1 MRNLIMN
8 KTWNS
13 CTKVLCIICFLY
25 SSALFFGSSSKELP
39 PSEVIEIDTIEI
51 LDLDSDKKS
60 PQPSAAEQEVQKART
75 ARQSADE
82 AKAAADREI
91 EAAAQS
97 VTPTE
102 KKLDKNSEKE
112 AVISPD
118 PETSNTPSPKDTS
131 YDASN

>member
-1 MRNLIMN
+1 MN

-25 SSALFFGSSSKELP
+25 SSALFFGCSSKELP
-39 PSEVIEIDTIEI
+39 PSEVIEIETIEI
-51 LDLDSDKKS
+51 LDLGSDKKS
-60 PQPSAAEQEVQKART
+60 PLPSAAEQEAEKART

-97 VTPTE
+97 VMTTE
-102 KKLDKNSEKE
+102 NKP
-112 AVISPD
+112 VISPD
-118 PETSNTPSPKDTS
+118 PETSDTPSPKATLSD
-131 YDASN
+131 DSN

>member
-1 MRNLIMN
+1 MN
-8 KTWNS
+8 KTKSS
-13 CTKVLCIICFLY
+13 CTKVLCVICFLY
-25 SSALFFGSSSKELP
+25 SSALFFGCSSKNPP
-39 PSEVIEIDTIEI
+39 PSEVIEIETIEI

-97 VTPTE
+97 VMPTE
-102 KKLDKNSEKE
+102 KKPEKKP
-112 AVISPD
+112 VISPD
-118 PETSNTPSPKDTS
+118 PETSDTPSPKATPSD
-131 YDASN
+131 DSN

>member
-1 MRNLIMN
+1 
-8 KTWNS
+8 
-13 CTKVLCIICFLY
+13 
-25 SSALFFGSSSKELP
+25 
-39 PSEVIEIDTIEI
+39 
-51 LDLDSDKKS
+51 
-60 PQPSAAEQEVQKART
+60 VQKART

-102 KKLDKNSEKE
+102 KKPDKNSEKE
-112 AVISPD
+112 TLISPD

-131 YDASN
+131 SDASN

>member
-13 CTKVLCIICFLY
+13 CTKALCIICFLY
-25 SSALFFGSSSKELP
+25 SSTLFFGCSSKEPP
-39 PSEVIEIDTIEI
+39 PSEVIEIETIEI
-51 LDLDSDKKS
+51 LDLDSNEKS
-60 PQPSAAEQEVQKART
+60 PQPSAAEQEVKKART

-102 KKLDKNSEKE
+102 KKTEKRPAE
-112 AVISPD
+112 KTGIPPD

-131 YDASN
+131 SDASN

>member
-1 MRNLIMN
+1 MN

-13 CTKVLCIICFLY
+13 CTKALCIICFLY
-25 SSALFFGSSSKELP
+25 SSALFFGCSSKELP
-39 PSEVIEIDTIEI
+39 PSEVIEIETIEI
-51 LDLDSDKKS
+51 LDLGSDKKS
-60 PQPSAAEQEVQKART
+60 PLPSAAEQEAEKART

-102 KKLDKNSEKE
+102 KKPDKNPGEKT
-112 AVISPD
+112 VISSD
-118 PETSNTPSPKDTS
+118 PAISNTPSPKDTS
-131 YDASN
+131 SDASN